1 MVGVNTNLV
10 GQNESSGLEG
20 PLFGDGRPLDVGSQT
35 DSGRA
40 LSGGLDSTRCDLLD
54 VFTKLNLIYKD
65 WHLYLSTNFIVILI
79 SPGYASCR

>member
-20 PLFGDGRPLDVGSQT
+20 PLFGDGRPLDVGSHS

-40 LSGGLDSTRCDLLD
+40 LSGGIDSTRCDLLD
-54 VFTKLNLIYKD
+54 VFQKLGLCRARVSAKENVDVTANLV
-65 WHLYLSTNFIVILI
+65 LVLN
-79 SPGYASCR
+79 